1 MERKELVDLI
11 LNHPNVVKNKTNI
24 KVTVKAGK

>member
-1 MERKELVDLI
+1 MTKSELVNLI